1 MADSNKKEVLPEI
14 PGFRILKTL
23 GRGGMANVYLGLQE
37 SMDREVAIK
46 VMLPQLLT
54 DPSFGDRFLREA
66 RIAAKLAHPHI
77 VAVIDVGVVNDLYYM
92 AMEYHPGG
100 DLKDKIRK
108 GIGQKEAIRIMKDIA
123 GALDYAHKNGFV
135 HRDIKP
141 DNILF
146 SRSGSAVLSDFGIAR
161 AADGGT
167 HLTATGSVVGT
178 PHYMSPE
185 QAQGRPVDG
194 RADLYS
200 LGIMFFQMLT
210 GKVPFTGDSA
220 LSIGIKH
227 IRDPI
232 PRLPQGLSKYQTFL
246 DKLLAKEPEQ
256 RWQTG
261 ADVVRTLEV
270 LEADG
275 TLSDSDTLA
284 ATMISGQ
291 VQATVVSGQIDA
303 TQAMP
308 SGTHTMPSGVQPKK
322 SSSMGLILGL
332 VAVAAVG
339 AGVAWQQG
347 LIGNKPEPVVQQASA
362 PAVDGVAVKIGQL
375 LDEGQAAF
383 NAGNY
388 FTPAGDNAYQKYQA
402 VLALD
407 ENNQDAQDGLRS
419 ISDLYVANAR
429 TAAGNG
435 QTAQAANDL
444 EQAKQ
449 ADASNPKI
457 TVAQAEL
464 QAAIT
469 AKRKQQAVQVAKAS
483 PPPKPRVDP
492 NVARLENAL
501 NQASDY
507 LAPSRLS
514 ESRLESATRSFEAA
528 RRIAPGDER
537 VRELPDQIASGYE
550 TLADDQRLNQNWQE
564 ARRLARKGL
573 ALNPQHRSLKVL
585 LVKIFRE
592 EKLATREETVT
603 RRRAF
608 GGF

>member
-1 MADSNKKEVLPEI
+1 MAENEKKEDLPEI
-14 PGFRILKTL
+14 PGFKILKTL

-37 SMDREVAIK
+37 SMEREVAIK

-77 VAVIDVGVVNDLYYM
+77 VAVIDVGVAGDMYYM

-100 DLKDKIRK
+100 DLKAKIRK
-108 GIGQKEAIRIMKDIA
+108 GIGQKEAIRIMKDVA
-123 GALDYAHKNGFV
+123 GALDYAHKTGFV

-185 QAQGRPVDG
+185 QAQGKPVDG

-200 LGIMFFQMLT
+200 LGIMFYQMLVGT
-210 GKVPFTGDSA
+210 VPFNGDSA

-232 PRLPQGLSKYQTFL
+232 PRLPEGLNKYQTFL
-246 DKLLAKEPEQ
+246 DKLLAKEADD

-308 SGTHTMPSGVQPKK
+308 SSVTGLTPKK
-322 SSSMGLILGL
+322 SKMGLVLG
-332 VAVAAVG
+332 VIAVAAIG

-347 LIGNKPEPVVQQASA
+347 MIGGKEPAPVSQQTAS
-362 PAVDGVAVKIGQL
+362 AVDGVAVKINQL
-375 LDEGQAAF
+375 LAEGETAFAA
-383 NAGNY
+383 GHY
-388 FTPAGDNAYQKYQA
+388 LEPAGKSAFQKYQA
-402 VLALD
+402 ALALD
-407 ENNQDAQDGLRS
+407 ENNQKAKDGLRS
-419 ISDLYVANAR
+419 ISDIYVANAR
-429 TAAGNG
+429 QSASSGKT
-435 QTAQAANDL
+435 TQASQDL

-457 TVAQAEL
+457 AVAQAEID
-464 QAAIT
+464 AAV
-469 AKRKQQAVQVAKAS
+469 AARKKNTVVAKAS
-483 PPPKPRVDP
+483 PPVAKPDT
-492 NVARLENAL
+492 NADRLESAL
-501 NQASDY
+501 KQATNY
-507 LAPSRLS
+507 LAPSQLS
-514 ESRLESATRSFEAA
+514 ESRLQEATSMYETAK
-528 RRIAPGDER
+528 RISPRDRR
-537 VRELPDQIASGYE
+537 VRRLPKQIAGGYE
-550 TLADDQRLNQNWQE
+550 SLADEQRLNQNWEE
-564 ARRLARKGL
+564 ARRLAQIGL
-573 ALNPQHRSLKVL
+573 QLNPRHLSLKVL
-585 LVKIFRE
+585 LAKIRRDEKAAARE
-592 EKLATREETVT
+592 ATT

>member
-1 MADSNKKEVLPEI
+1 MADSEKKEILPEI
-14 PGFRILKTL
+14 PGFKILKTL

-37 SMDREVAIK
+37 SMEREVAIK

-77 VAVIDVGVVNDLYYM
+77 VAVIDVGVAGDMYYM
-92 AMEYHPGG
+92 AMEFHPGG
-100 DLKDKIRK
+100 DLKAKIRK
-108 GIGQKEAIRIMKDIA
+108 GLGQKEAIRILKDIA

-185 QAQGRPVDG
+185 QAQGKPVDG

-200 LGIMFFQMLT
+200 LGIMFYQMLVGT
-210 GKVPFTGDSA
+210 VPFNGDSA

-232 PRLPQGLSKYQTFL
+232 PRLPEGLSKYQTFL
-246 DKLLAKEPEQ
+246 DKLLAKEPEH

-275 TLSDSDTLA
+275 KLSDSDTLA

-291 VQATVVSGQIDA
+291 IQATVVSGQIDV

-308 SGTHTMPSGVQPKK
+308 SSVSGVAPKK
-322 SSSMGLILGL
+322 SNLGL
-332 VAVAAVG
+332 VLGIIAVAAIG

-347 LIGNKPEPVVQQASA
+347 LIGGKERPPVSQAAA
-362 PAVDGVAVKIGQL
+362 PAEDAVAVKINQL
-375 LDEGQAAF
+375 LAAGESAF
-383 NAGNY
+383 AAGHYLEPAGN
-388 FTPAGDNAYQKYQA
+388 NAAQKYQA

-407 ENNQDAQDGLRS
+407 ENNEKAKQGLRS
-419 ISDLYVANAR
+419 ISDIYVANAR
-429 TAAGNG
+429 KSANSGNTG
-435 QTAQAANDL
+435 QASQEL
-444 EQAKQ
+444 ELAKQ
-449 ADASNPKI
+449 ADVSNPTI
-457 TVAQAEL
+457 AVAQAEID
-464 QAAIT
+464 AAI
-469 AKRKQQAVQVAKAS
+469 ASGKKKSQVASAKPAA
-483 PPPKPRVDP
+483 PKNNVDP
-492 NVARLENAL
+492 GVAKLEQTL
-501 NQASDY
+501 RQAEDY

-514 ESRLESATRSFEAA
+514 ESRLQSATRLYESAKKLSP
-528 RRIAPGDER
+528 RDRR
-537 VRELPDQIASGYE
+537 VRELPEQIAGGYE
-550 TLADDQRLNQNWQE
+550 SLADEQRLNQNWAE
-564 ARRLARKGL
+564 AVRLANKGL
-573 ALNPQHRSLKVL
+573 ALMPEHRSLKTL
-585 LVKIFRE
+585 LAKIKDDE
-592 EKLATREETVT
+592 QAASDSPS

>member
-1 MADSNKKEVLPEI
+1 MAENEKKENLPEI
-14 PGFRILKTL
+14 PGFKILKTL

-37 SMDREVAIK
+37 SMEREVAIK

-77 VAVIDVGVVNDLYYM
+77 VAVIDVGVAGDMYYM

-100 DLKDKIRK
+100 DLKAKIRK
-108 GIGQKEAIRIMKDIA
+108 GLGQKEAIRILKDIA

-185 QAQGRPVDG
+185 QAQGKPVDG

-200 LGIMFFQMLT
+200 LGIMFYQMLVGT
-210 GKVPFTGDSA
+210 VPFNGDSA

-232 PRLPQGLSKYQTFL
+232 PHLPEGLSKYQTFL
-246 DKLLAKEPEQ
+246 DKLLAKEPEH

-275 TLSDSDTLA
+275 KLSDSDTLA

-291 VQATVVSGQIDA
+291 IQATVVSGQIDA

-308 SGTHTMPSGVQPKK
+308 SSVSGVAPKK
-322 SSSMGLILGL
+322 SNLGL
-332 VAVAAVG
+332 VLGVIAVAAIG

-347 LIGNKPEPVVQQASA
+347 LIGAKPEV
-362 PAVDGVAVKIGQL
+362 PAAQVPAQENGIEAKINQL
-375 LDEGQAAF
+375 LADAQTAF
-383 NAGNY
+383 SGGNY
-388 FTPAGDNAYQKYQA
+388 FSPAGNNAFQKYQA
-402 VLALD
+402 VLALN
-407 ENNQDAQDGLRS
+407 EHNQSARDGLRS
-419 ISDLYVANAR
+419 ISDIYVAKAR
-429 TAAGNG
+429 EAATDGN
-435 QTAQAANDL
+435 TSQASQVL

-457 TVAQAEL
+457 AVAQAEID
-464 QAAIT
+464 AAIASSKKKT
-469 AKRKQQAVQVAKAS
+469 TVASVKPAAPKAKM
-483 PPPKPRVDP
+483 DP
-492 NVARLENAL
+492 NAAAL
-501 NQASDY
+501 DRILRQADDA
-507 LAPSRLS
+507 LAPSSLS
-514 ESRLESATRSFEAA
+514 ESRLQSATRLYESAKNL
-528 RRIAPGDER
+528 APRDRR
-537 VRELPDQIASGYE
+537 VRELPERIAAGYE
-550 TLADDQRLNQNWQE
+550 SLADEQRLDKNWKE
-564 ARRLARKGL
+564 ATRLANKGL
-573 ALNPQHRSLKVL
+573 ALIPGHRSLKTL
-585 LVKIFRE
+585 LAKIRDDE
-592 EKLATREETVT
+592 QAASESPS

>member
-1 MADSNKKEVLPEI
+1 MAESEKKEELPEI
-14 PGFRILKTL
+14 PGFKILKTL

-37 SMDREVAIK
+37 SMEREVAIK

-100 DLKDKIRK
+100 DLKAKIRK
-108 GIGQKEAIRIMKDIA
+108 GLGQKETIRIMKDIA
-123 GALDYAHKNGFV
+123 GALDYAHKTGFV

-185 QAQGRPVDG
+185 QAQGRTVDG

-200 LGIMFFQMLT
+200 LGIMFYQMLT
-210 GKVPFTGDSA
+210 GKVPFSGDSA

-232 PRLPQGLSKYQTFL
+232 PRLPEGLSKYQTFL
-246 DKLLAKEPEQ
+246 DKLLAKEPDD

-270 LEADG
+270 LEAEG
-275 TLSDSDTLA
+275 SLSDSDTLA

-308 SGTHTMPSGVQPKK
+308 STVSGVTPKK
-322 SSSMGLILGL
+322 SKMGLVLG
-332 VAVAAVG
+332 VIAVAAIG

-347 LIGNKPEPVVQQASA
+347 LIGGTKSTPVAQQAA
-362 PAVDGVAVKIGQL
+362 PTMDGVAVKINEL
-375 LDEGQAAF
+375 LAEGETAFAAGHYLEP
-383 NAGNY
+383 AGN
-388 FTPAGDNAYQKYQA
+388 NAFQKYQA

-407 ENNQDAQDGLRS
+407 ENNQDAKQGLRS
-419 ISDLYVANAR
+419 ISDIYVANAR
-429 TAAGNG
+429 KAASGSK
-435 QTAQAANDL
+435 TTQATRELD
-444 EQAKQ
+444 QAKQ
-449 ADASNPKI
+449 ADATNPKI
-457 TVAQAEL
+457 A
-464 QAAIT
+464 
-469 AKRKQQAVQVAKAS
+469 VAKAEIDAAIAARKKKKTVVAKAT
-483 PPPKPRVDP
+483 PPAPQAESKT
-492 NVARLENAL
+492 ARLDRVL
-501 NQASDY
+501 SQATDY

-514 ESRLESATRSFEAA
+514 ESRLQEATHLYETAKGLSPRD
-528 RRIAPGDER
+528 RR
-537 VRELPDQIASGYE
+537 VRRLPKQIASGYE
-550 TLADDQRLNQNWQE
+550 SLADEQRLNQNWGE
-564 ARRLARKGL
+564 ARRLARIGL
-573 ALNPQHRSLKVL
+573 QLNPRQLSLKIVL
-585 LVKIFRE
+585 AKIRRDEKAAARE
-592 EKLATREETVT
+592 ATT

>member
-1 MADSNKKEVLPEI
+1 MAENEKNEDLPEI
-14 PGFRILKTL
+14 PGFKILKTL

-37 SMDREVAIK
+37 SMEREVAIK

-77 VAVIDVGVVNDLYYM
+77 VAVIDVGVAGDMYYM

-100 DLKDKIRK
+100 DLKAKIRK
-108 GIGQKEAIRIMKDIA
+108 GIGQKEAIRIMKDVA
-123 GALDYAHKNGFV
+123 GALDYAHKTGFV

-185 QAQGRPVDG
+185 QAQGKPVDG

-200 LGIMFFQMLT
+200 LGIMFYQMLVGT
-210 GKVPFTGDSA
+210 VPFNGDSA

-232 PRLPQGLSKYQTFL
+232 PRLPEGLNKYQTFL
-246 DKLLAKEPEQ
+246 DKLLAKEADD

-308 SGTHTMPSGVQPKK
+308 SSVTGLTPKK
-322 SSSMGLILGL
+322 SKNRLIHSVPFLMK
-332 VAVAAVG
+332 
-339 AGVAWQQG
+339 
-347 LIGNKPEPVVQQASA
+347 NM
-362 PAVDGVAVKIGQL
+362 PA
-375 LDEGQAAF
+375 
-383 NAGNY
+383 
-388 FTPAGDNAYQKYQA
+388 
-402 VLALD
+402 
-407 ENNQDAQDGLRS
+407 RS
-419 ISDLYVANAR
+419 
-429 TAAGNG
+429 
-435 QTAQAANDL
+435 
-444 EQAKQ
+444 
-449 ADASNPKI
+449 
-457 TVAQAEL
+457 
-464 QAAIT
+464 
-469 AKRKQQAVQVAKAS
+469 
-483 PPPKPRVDP
+483 
-492 NVARLENAL
+492 
-501 NQASDY
+501 
-507 LAPSRLS
+507 
-514 ESRLESATRSFEAA
+514 
-528 RRIAPGDER
+528 
-537 VRELPDQIASGYE
+537 
-550 TLADDQRLNQNWQE
+550 
-564 ARRLARKGL
+564 
-573 ALNPQHRSLKVL
+573 H
-585 LVKIFRE
+585 
-592 EKLATREETVT
+592 
-603 RRRAF
+603 
-608 GGF
+608 